1 MIAWTDLSE
10 VEQICQEYSDLSKDM
25 YGFRMRLN
33 RDISVE
39 AAREAI
45 ADLYKESEHVFARQ
59 EEEEKARIA
68 HFESCVSVAIVA
80 GAMDR
85 ATAIRW
91 MMDAE
96 LEDMFKGDVEHFEY
110 RMGIP
115 FGYIKKTS

>member
-39 AAREAI
+39 AAREAL